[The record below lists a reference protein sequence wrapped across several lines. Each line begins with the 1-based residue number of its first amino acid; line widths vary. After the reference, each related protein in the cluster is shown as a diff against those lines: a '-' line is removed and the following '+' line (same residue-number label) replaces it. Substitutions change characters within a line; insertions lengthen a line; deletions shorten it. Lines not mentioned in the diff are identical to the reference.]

1 MKKISLV
8 IIGLGLLF
16 MTISSSTVPVDFLLL
31 CTGLFYIVLGW
42 GIYLH
47 FSKKE
52 KRKE

>member
-1 MKKISLV
+1 MKKIGLV